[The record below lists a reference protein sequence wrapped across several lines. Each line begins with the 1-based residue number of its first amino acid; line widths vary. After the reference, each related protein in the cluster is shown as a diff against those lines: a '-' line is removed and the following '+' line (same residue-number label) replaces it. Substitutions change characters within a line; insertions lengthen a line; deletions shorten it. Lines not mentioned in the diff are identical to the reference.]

1 MKVKALWGFV
11 GNADLLGVDSPKVV
25 RGQEFDIAD
34 EEYAHALV
42 GNSLVVEL
50 DASGKPKS
58 AKPKEGKPA
67 APKEV
72 K

>member
-25 RGQEFDIAD
+25 RGQELDIAD
-34 EEYAHALV
+34 EEYAHALI
-42 GNSLVVEL
+42 GKELVEEI
-50 DASGKPKS
+50 DASGKPKI
-58 AKPKEGKPA
+58 AKPKESKPTA
-67 APKEV
+67 SKEV